1 MLSDQT
7 LGNSTIASS
16 TFGTSTSSTSTMAL
30 SFFSTN
36 LMSQPLLLL
45 SNMANMM
52 PIKLDSSNY
61 IVWKHQI
68 TMVLETYRMFDLL
81 DEFQPVPD
89 KFLKDLS
96 SSITTMINPDF
107 QIWKSK
113 KKKKK
118 KALLTL

>member
-1 MLSDQT
+1 
-7 LGNSTIASS
+7 
-16 TFGTSTSSTSTMAL
+16 
-30 SFFSTN
+30 
-36 LMSQPLLLL
+36 
-45 SNMANMM
+45 
-52 PIKLDSSNY
+52 
-61 IVWKHQI
+61 
-68 TMVLETYRMFDLL
+68 MVLETYRMFDLL

-118 KALLTL
+118 ALLTL